1 LAPKAISSTGFPRRY
16 AVYLLYWYRSTN
28 TDAERQARRIDVE
41 VPLLSLEEAY
51 AIKNIDVLGFKTIT
65 IDCTMPYADAKT
77 PPGRQVTHTSAYVS
91 MRH

>member
-1 LAPKAISSTGFPRRY
+1 M
-16 AVYLLYWYRSTN
+16 
-28 TDAERQARRIDVE
+28 E

-91 MRH
+91 MRHLLYYAVCRR

>member
-1 LAPKAISSTGFPRRY
+1 M
-16 AVYLLYWYRSTN
+16 
-28 TDAERQARRIDVE
+28 E

-91 MRH
+91 IRLHTSAYVSIRLHTSAYVSMRH